1 MVQGSSLM
9 ALRIDPLGSLVIHLL
24 SMHLACTF
32 PQRNAHTANVCYCPT
47 RKIPFLV
54 CTKTTSQWMQP
65 QTRAD
70 STFVCL
76 GWALFVECLI
86 CCAQEFIPSNN
97 EDPAPVSGNNGMMK
111 AVF

>member
-1 MVQGSSLM
+1 MLTHQMFVMPNQENSFSSLHK
-9 ALRIDPLGSLVIHLL
+9 DHL
-24 SMHLACTF
+24 SVDAT
-32 PQRNAHTANVCYCPT
+32 PDT
-47 RKIPFLV
+47 R
-54 CTKTTSQWMQP
+54 
-65 QTRAD
+65 D

-97 EDPAPVSGNNGMMK
+97 EDPAPVSGNNDMMK